1 MTSVLAIQRFAE
13 LLRLRAGPQ
22 DLPASNVLLAA
33 AIVALGL
40 VNMLVI
46 QRVYTAELALLRT
59 GVDLLLQF
67 AFVAGV
73 LNATRHPERIGQ
85 TFTALCGVGAVI
97 TLLCWPLID
106 VVLDRPAGD
115 DLAVMATVLLLGIY
129 GWGLVVIAHVF
140 RHALDRTLG
149 QGVLVALVYVLA
161 LSLAAD
167 ALVPPTETPG

>member
-22 DLPASNVLLAA
+22 DLPPSNVLLAVA
-33 AIVALGL
+33 VVALGL
-40 VNMLVI
+40 VNTLII
-46 QRVYTAELALLRT
+46 QRVYTLELAALRS

-67 AFVAGV
+67 AFVASV
-73 LNATRHPERIGQ
+73 LNATRHPERIRQ
-85 TFTALCGVGAVI
+85 TFTALCATGAVI
-97 TLLCWPLID
+97 TLLVWPLID
-106 VVLDRPAGD
+106 LVLDRPAGD

-129 GWGLVVIAHVF
+129 GWGLVVIGHVF

-149 QGVLVALVYVLA
+149 QGVLIALVYVLV

-167 ALVPPTETPG
+167 ALVPPTETP

>member
-1 MTSVLAIQRFAE
+1 MTSVLAIQRFAD

-22 DLPASNVLLAA
+22 DVPASNVLLLV

-40 VNMLVI
+40 VNTLVI
-46 QRVYTAELALLRT
+46 QRVYTLELAVLRT

-67 AFVAGV
+67 AFVASV
-73 LNATRHPERIGQ
+73 LNATRHPERIRQ

-97 TLLCWPLID
+97 TLLVWPLID

-115 DLAVMATVLLLGIY
+115 DLAVMATVLVLGIY
-129 GWGLVVIAHVF
+129 GWGVAVLGHIF

-149 QGVLVALVYVLA
+149 QGVLVALVYVLL

-167 ALVPPTETPG
+167 ALVPPTETP